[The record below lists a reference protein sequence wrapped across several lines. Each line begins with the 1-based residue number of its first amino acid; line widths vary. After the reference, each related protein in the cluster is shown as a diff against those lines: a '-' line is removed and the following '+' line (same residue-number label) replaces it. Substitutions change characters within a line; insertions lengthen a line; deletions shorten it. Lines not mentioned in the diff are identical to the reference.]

1 MVKRQVFHSDKAPQP
16 KGPYSQA
23 IIHNEL
29 LYVSGQGPVEPATGS
44 IVWGTIEE
52 EARTTLNNLK
62 TIIEEAEYTLEGVL
76 KVTCYLSN
84 MDDFDRFNK
93 VYSEYFPDAPPART
107 TIQAGRLP
115 MDTKVEIDAIVGT
128 PKRHKKRD

>member
-1 MVKRQVFHSDKAPQP
+1 MVNRQVFHSDKAPQA

-23 IIHNEL
+23 IVHNEI
-29 LYVSGQGPVEPATGS
+29 LYVSGQGPVEATTGS
-44 IVWGTIEE
+44 IVRGTIEE

-62 TIIEEAEYTLEGVL
+62 TIIEEAGYTLEGVL

-84 MDDFDRFNK
+84 IDDFARFNE

-115 MDTKVEIDAIVGT
+115 MDMKVEIDAIVGHT
-128 PKRHKKRD
+128 EGA

>member
-1 MVKRQVFHSDKAPQP
+1 MVKRQAFHSDRAPQP

-23 IIHNEL
+23 IVHNQL
-29 LYVSGQGPVEPATGS
+29 LYVSGQGPVEPAAGN
-44 IVWGTIEE
+44 IVRGTIEE
-52 EARTTLNNLK
+52 QARATLNNLK
-62 TIIEEAEYTLEGVL
+62 TIIEEAGYALEGVL

-84 MDDFDRFNK
+84 MDDFDTFNK

-115 MDTKVEIDAIVGT
+115 MDIKVEIDAIVG
-128 PKRHKKRD
+128 HIDGG

>member
-1 MVKRQVFHSDKAPQP
+1 MVNRQVFHSDKAPQA

-23 IIHNEL
+23 IIHNEI

-44 IVWGTIEE
+44 IVRGAIEE

-62 TIIEEAEYTLEGVL
+62 TIIEEAGYTLEGVL

-84 MDDFDRFNK
+84 MDDFARFNE
-93 VYSEYFPDAPPART
+93 VYSEYFRDAPPART

-115 MDTKVEIDAIVGT
+115 MDMKVEIDAIVGHT
-128 PKRHKKRD
+128 ERA